1 MAIPI
6 ALAAISL
13 LAATVSAGLVVVV
26 SVAVR
31 KEDRNLTLTSQATG
45 NLTRIGRRLTGVH
58 VVRPA
63 SCSRGSAISGRL
75 PVQTR

>member
-13 LAATVSAGLVVVV
+13 LAGAVSAGLVVVV

-31 KEDRNLTLTSQATG
+31 KEDRNFTLTSQATG
-45 NLTRIGRRLTGVH
+45 NLTRMGRRLTGAH
-58 VVRPA
+58 VLRPA
-63 SCSRGSAISGRL
+63 PRHSS
-75 PVQTR
+75 